1 MTRSTAADAG
11 LTGPGEAADAAAPG
25 PGAVRRGGR
34 FRRRRKLRKAAE
46 LSILLGPGLVLF
58 LGFVIAPIVIGAY
71 YSLYNWDGFGPL
83 RNFTGL
89 HNYKIAFSDPAF
101 IQAIEHTLILTGLA
115 LVIQGPIALGIALL
129 LNRKFPGRAFM
140 RLVIFAPY
148 VLPPAVTAVMWSL
161 LLQPGGLVDEVMKS
175 AGLGGLVQL
184 WLANLHVV
192 LYSVF
197 AVLTWQYLGFGII
210 LLLAGLQGVPAELKE
225 AAAIDGATPWQVTWR
240 VTLPLLGPTIRIW
253 VFITVIGSLQVFDVI
268 WLMTQGGPAGA
279 SDSMATYMY
288 RTGFQNEAFSYGTA
302 IAIIMFLFCF
312 LFALVYQRFALRRDT
327 AGALTGAVGR

>member
-11 LTGPGEAADAAAPG
+11 LTGPGAADDTAAPG

-34 FRRRRKLRKAAE
+34 LLRSRKLRKRAE
-46 LSILLGPGLVLF
+46 LTILLGPGLALF
-58 LGFVIAPIVIGAY
+58 LGFVLAPIAIGAY
-71 YSLYNWDGFGPL
+71 YSLYNWNGLGPL
-83 RNFTGL
+83 THFTGL

-101 IQAIEHTLILTGLA
+101 VTAIEHTLILTGLA
-115 LVIQGPIALGIALL
+115 LLIQGPLALGIALL
-129 LNRKFPGRAFM
+129 LNRNFPGRTFM
-140 RLVIFAPY
+140 RLLIFAPY

-161 LLQPGGLVDEVMKS
+161 LLQPGGLADQVMKS
-175 AGLGGLVQL
+175 VGLGGLVSL
-184 WLANLHVV
+184 WLANVHIV
-192 LYSVF
+192 LYSIF

-210 LLLAGLQGVPAELKE
+210 LLLAGLQGIPAELKE
-225 AAAIDGATPWQVTWR
+225 AAAIDGATPWQATRR

-312 LFALVYQRFALRRDT
+312 AFALIYQRFALRRDT
-327 AGALTGAVGR
+327 AGALTRAVG